1 MKRIFAA
8 VMVLLCTMMFTVS
21 CGDSKEAD
29 KPEDSGVYE
38 VAMLIS
44 GKDVEDG
51 AFNQKTWKSVSSFCE
66 KKELTCQY
74 YTSEKN
80 SSDAY
85 LASVKTAVDN
95 GAGIVIFAG
104 SDFETAAYDAQKKYP
119 DISFLLIDGMP
130 HDKNDKYEMGSNM
143 IGIMF
148 AEEEAGFL
156 AGYAAVKDG

>member
-51 AFNQKTWKSVSSFCE
+51 AFNQKTWKSEMCIRDRRMHSWIKPSVCSSSALSC
-66 KKELTCQY
+66 
-74 YTSEKN
+74 
-80 SSDAY
+80 
-85 LASVKTAVDN
+85 
-95 GAGIVIFAG
+95 
-104 SDFETAAYDAQKKYP
+104 
-119 DISFLLIDGMP
+119 
-130 HDKNDKYEMGSNM
+130 
-143 IGIMF
+143 
-148 AEEEAGFL
+148 
-156 AGYAAVKDG
+156 

>member
-74 YTSEKN
+74 YTSEIN
-80 SSDAY
+80 REYSPPIA
-85 LASVKTAVDN
+85 ASVTTFKRSSSRATSVAR
-95 GAGIVIFAG
+95 
-104 SDFETAAYDAQKKYP
+104 
-119 DISFLLIDGMP
+119 
-130 HDKNDKYEMGSNM
+130 
-143 IGIMF
+143 IGP
-148 AEEEAGFL
+148 
-156 AGYAAVKDG
+156 VVW